1 MRHSAKKRVEQAEM
15 ALHRYRA
22 KAAAILHA
30 EGFHGASFHGV
41 GLHGADLN
49 GPGLHGSAE
58 EPHSSYVY
66 KILRHRE
73 TGVRVRVLDTQAAD
87 APSMEGAD
95 IVHRYAVE
103 CQTHGTRGPSFAG
116 ARAALA
122 KARRSNEWCMQ
133 CAYLPSTQPK
143 PRDRAGATGKR
154 TRRRDDI
161 WP

>member
-1 MRHSAKKRVEQAEM
+1 MRHSAKKRVEQAEI

-30 EGFHGASFHGV
+30 EGLNAA
-41 GLHGADLN
+41 GLHAEGLHAEGLHAA
-49 GPGLHGSAE
+49 GPHGSAV
-58 EPHSSYVY
+58 EPHSGYVY

-87 APSMEGAD
+87 APPMEGAD
-95 IVHRYAVE
+95 IVHQYAVE

-122 KARRSNEWCMQ
+122 MARHSDEWCAQ
-133 CAYLPSTQPK
+133 CAELSSTRSK
-143 PRDRAGATGKR
+143 AHGRAGTNGKHA
-154 TRRRDDI
+154 RRRDDI
-161 WP
+161 RP